1 MERAFFHDV
10 RGVLGAAASNVEF
23 LRARES
29 GERASVLAEIANEL
43 RLASDAIALAGSA
56 DDQRVLEVDAR
67 ALFFVAR
74 GGRAFAIDGTQPPF
88 VMKGAR
94 GALLAFA
101 TLAVDSALRGAAVD
115 VSVRG
120 CTVRG
125 LETAALERVAAAA
138 MSADRSLSAVT
149 EGGVLVLCRK
159 TEQELPGDG
168 VQ

>member
-23 LRARES
+23 LRAREA
-29 GERASVLAEIANEL
+29 GETRSVLAEIANEL
-43 RLASDAIALAGSA
+43 RLASDAIALAGST
-56 DDQRVLEVDAR
+56 DDERVLEVDVR

-74 GGRAFAIDGTQPPF
+74 GARPFAIDGTQEPF
-88 VMKGAR
+88 AIKGAR
-94 GALLAFA
+94 GAIMAFA
-101 TLAVDSALRGAAVD
+101 RLAVDAALRDAGVD
-115 VSVRG
+115 VSMRG

-138 MSADRSLSAVT
+138 MSADRSLSAVM
-149 EGGVLVLCRK
+149 EGSAVVLCRK

-168 VQ
+168 AL